1 MIERLLR
8 RTAGEVRVRVT
19 GASLPRFLNACT
31 QGGVRLRRMERVSW
45 DRMDATLSLGDFRK
59 LRSCMGRTGCRVHIL
74 KRHGVPFVL
83 ARLLPRTALLAGL
96 AAFCVMAYLVG
107 TRVWEINTDISPS
120 LGEDAVMSK
129 LASLGVDIGTPLRSI
144 DTPSIRRQMMV
155 WDPDITF
162 FALNLRGNS
171 LTVTAHAGAA
181 APEVADEAHPMR
193 IVASHGGVV
202 RQVRALRGEA
212 LVRAG
217 DAVETGEVLIDS
229 LVPPTRENGLPHTVR
244 AEGTVEAYTVRRA
257 RSVRPLRKAKK
268 SYYRK
273 TCRLMSISIGKMTK
287 KLYFGTGI
295 AGGTCDKMIEAKTW
309 RLSESVRLP
318 VTVFVQTYRYYDA
331 EPETVTAA
339 QERTEMVRRA
349 LGAVIR
355 ETDGGRVLSLRSA
368 LEEKDGAAVLDLTV
382 HAVEQIGSPAEGD
395 ASEGSG
401 P

>member
-1 MIERLLR
+1 M
-8 RTAGEVRVRVT
+8 RVT

-74 KRHGVPFVL
+74 ERRGVPFVL
-83 ARLLPRTALLAGL
+83 AHLLPRTALLAGL
-96 AAFCVMAYLVG
+96 AAFCVMAYFVG
-107 TRVWEINTDISPS
+107 TRVWEIRTDISPS
-120 LGEDAVMSK
+120 LSESAVMGR
-129 LASLGVDIGTPLRSI
+129 LAELGVDIG
-144 DTPSIRRQMMV
+144 
-155 WDPDITF
+155 F

-181 APEVADEAHPMR
+181 APEVADEARPMR

-217 DAVETGEVLIDS
+217 DAVETGDVLIDS

-287 KLYFGTGI
+287 KLYFGTGV

>member
-74 KRHGVPFVL
+74 ERRGVPFVL
-83 ARLLPRTALLAGL
+83 AHLLPRTALLAGL

-107 TRVWEINTDISPS
+107 TRVWEIRTDISPS
-120 LGEDAVMSK
+120 LSESAVMGR
-129 LASLGVDIGTPLRSI
+129 LAELGVDIGTPLRSI

-181 APEVADEAHPMR
+181 APEVADEARPMR
-193 IVASHGGVV
+193 IVASYGGVV
-202 RQVRALRGEA
+202 R
-212 LVRAG
+212 
-217 DAVETGEVLIDS
+217 LIDS

-331 EPETVTAA
+331 EPETVTAV

>member
-107 TRVWEINTDISPS
+107 TRVWEIRTDISPS

-202 RQVRALRGEA
+202 RQVRALRGA
-212 LVRAG
+212 RAG
-217 DAVETGEVLIDS
+217 RGCGGDGRGADRQSRAADEGERSPAHGSGGGDGRGVY
-229 LVPPTRENGLPHTVR
+229 R
-244 AEGTVEAYTVRRA
+244 A
-257 RSVRPLRKAKK
+257 P
-268 SYYRK
+268 
-273 TCRLMSISIGKMTK
+273 
-287 KLYFGTGI
+287 
-295 AGGTCDKMIEAKTW
+295 
-309 RLSESVRLP
+309 
-318 VTVFVQTYRYYDA
+318 
-331 EPETVTAA
+331 
-339 QERTEMVRRA
+339 
-349 LGAVIR
+349 GAV
-355 ETDGGRVLSLRSA
+355 
-368 LEEKDGAAVLDLTV
+368 GAAVEKGKKILLQENVSTYVD
-382 HAVEQIGSPAEGD
+382 
-395 ASEGSG
+395 
-401 P
+401 

>member
-1 MIERLLR
+1 MIVRLCR
-8 RTAGEVRVRVT
+8 RAAGEVRIVVT
-19 GASLPRFLNACT
+19 GASLTRFLNACAE
-31 QGGVRLRRMERVSW
+31 GGIELRQMERVEWNRLEASVSV
-45 DRMDATLSLGDFRK
+45 RDFRH
-59 LRSCMGRTGCRVHIL
+59 LPSCMGRTGCRVRIL
-74 KRHGVPFVL
+74 ERRGLPFVL
-83 ARLLPRTALLAGL
+83 ARLLPRTVLLCGL
-96 AAFCVMAYLVG
+96 AAFCVLVALVG
-107 TRVWEINTDISPS
+107 TRVWEIRTDISPS
-120 LGEDAVMSK
+120 LSESAVMGR
-129 LASLGVDIGTPLRSI
+129 LAELGVDIGTPLRSI

-181 APEVADEAHPMR
+181 APEVADEARPMR

-217 DAVETGEVLIDS
+217 DAVETGDVLIDS

-395 ASEGSG
+395 ASEGSV

>member
-1 MIERLLR
+1 MIERMLR

-74 KRHGVPFVL
+74 ERRGVPFVL
-83 ARLLPRTALLAGL
+83 AHLLPRTALLAGL

-107 TRVWEINTDISPS
+107 TRVWEIRTDISPS
-120 LGEDAVMSK
+120 LSESAVMGR
-129 LASLGVDIGTPLRSI
+129 LAELGVDIGTPLRSI

-181 APEVADEAHPMR
+181 APEVADEARPMR

-217 DAVETGEVLIDS
+217 DAVETGDVLIDS
-229 LVPPTRENGLPHTVR
+229 LVPPTRENGTR
-244 AEGTVEAYTVRRA
+244 TRFGRRG
-257 RSVRPLRKAKK
+257 RSRHIP
-268 SYYRK
+268 
-273 TCRLMSISIGKMTK
+273 C
-287 KLYFGTGI
+287 
-295 AGGTCDKMIEAKTW
+295 AG
-309 RLSESVRLP
+309 R
-318 VTVFVQTYRYYDA
+318 
-331 EPETVTAA
+331 
-339 QERTEMVRRA
+339 
-349 LGAVIR
+349 
-355 ETDGGRVLSLRSA
+355 GRCGR
-368 LEEKDGAAVLDLTV
+368 
-382 HAVEQIGSPAEGD
+382 
-395 ASEGSG
+395 
-401 P
+401 

>member
-1 MIERLLR
+1 MIVRLCR
-8 RTAGEVRVRVT
+8 RAAGEVRIVVT
-19 GASLPRFLNACT
+19 GASLTRFLNACAE
-31 QGGVRLRRMERVSW
+31 GGIELRQMERVEWNRLEASVSV
-45 DRMDATLSLGDFRK
+45 RDFRH
-59 LRSCMGRTGCRVHIL
+59 LPSCMGRTGCRVRIL
-74 KRHGVPFVL
+74 ERRGLPFVL
-83 ARLLPRTALLAGL
+83 ARLLPRTVLLCGL
-96 AAFCVMAYLVG
+96 AAFCVLVALVG
-107 TRVWEINTDISPS
+107 TRVWEIRTDISPS
-120 LGEDAVMSK
+120 LSESAVMGR
-129 LASLGVDIGTPLRSI
+129 LAELGVDIGTPLRSI

-181 APEVADEAHPMR
+181 APEVADEARPMR

-217 DAVETGEVLIDS
+217 DAVETGDVLIDS

-395 ASEGSG
+395 VSEGSG

>member
-1 MIERLLR
+1 MMQRLLR
-8 RTAGEVRVRVT
+8 RAAGEVRVRVT

-74 KRHGVPFVL
+74 SRHGVPFLL

-96 AAFCVMAYLVG
+96 AALVVMAYLVG
-107 TRVWEINTDISPS
+107 TRVWEIRTDISPTLS
-120 LGEDAVMSK
+120 ESAVMGK
-129 LASLGVDIGTPLRSI
+129 LAALGVDIGTPVKSI

-181 APEVADEAHPMR
+181 APEVADGEHTQR
-193 IVASHGGVV
+193 IVASQGGVV

-212 LVRAG
+212 LVKAG
-217 DAVETGEVLIDS
+217 DAVETGDVLIDS
-229 LVPPTRENGLPHTVR
+229 LVPPTRENGLAHTVR
-244 AEGTVEAYTVRRA
+244 AEGTVEAYTVRRV
-257 RSVRPLRKAKK
+257 RSVRPPEVVKK
-268 SYYRK
+268 SNRRK
-273 TCRLMSISIGKMTK
+273 TCRQVAITVGKMSK
-287 KLYFGTGI
+287 KLYFGTSI

-331 EPETVTAA
+331 EPESRTAA

-349 LGAVIR
+349 LGLAVR
-355 ETDGGRVLSLRSA
+355 ETDEGRVLSMRDT

-382 HAVEQIGSPAEGD
+382 HAVEQIGEPAEGTD
-395 ASEGSG
+395 

>member
-74 KRHGVPFVL
+74 ERRGVPFVL
-83 ARLLPRTALLAGL
+83 AHLLPRTALLAGL

-107 TRVWEINTDISPS
+107 TRVWEIRTDISPS
-120 LGEDAVMSK
+120 LSESAVMGR
-129 LASLGVDIGTPLRSI
+129 LTELGVDIGTPLRSI

-181 APEVADEAHPMR
+181 APEVADEARPMR

-217 DAVETGEVLIDS
+217 DAVETGDVLIDS

-273 TCRLMSISIGKMTK
+273 TCRLMSISIGKM
-287 KLYFGTGI
+287 
-295 AGGTCDKMIEAKTW
+295 IEAKTW

-318 VTVFVQTYRYYDA
+318 VTVFVQTSRYYDA
-331 EPETVTAA
+331 EPENVTAA

-395 ASEGSG
+395 ASEGSV

>member
-8 RTAGEVRVRVT
+8 RTAGEVRVCVT

-74 KRHGVPFVL
+74 ERRGVPFVL
-83 ARLLPRTALLAGL
+83 AHLLPRTALLAGL

-107 TRVWEINTDISPS
+107 TLVWEIRTDISPS
-120 LGEDAVMSK
+120 LSESAVMGR
-129 LASLGVDIGTPLRSI
+129 LAELGVDIGTPLRSI

-181 APEVADEAHPMR
+181 APEVADEARPMR

-217 DAVETGEVLIDS
+217 DAVETGDVLIDS

-244 AEGTVEAYTVRRA
+244 AEGIVARPRAEALCLRHACDLLHGVALGLGLVEEGLVALGVGLDALPVRLGQA
-257 RSVRPLRKAKK
+257 VKAG
-268 SYYRK
+268 
-273 TCRLMSISIGKMTK
+273 LFVIK
-287 KLYFGTGI
+287 KLFGSHSSFSF
-295 AGGTCDKMIEAKTW
+295 AK
-309 RLSESVRLP
+309 
-318 VTVFVQTYRYYDA
+318 
-331 EPETVTAA
+331 
-339 QERTEMVRRA
+339 
-349 LGAVIR
+349 IR
-355 ETDGGRVLSLRSA
+355 ITS
-368 LEEKDGAAVLDLTV
+368 
-382 HAVEQIGSPAEGD
+382 
-395 ASEGSG
+395 
-401 P
+401 

>member
-74 KRHGVPFVL
+74 ERRGVPFGL
-83 ARLLPRTALLAGL
+83 AHLLPRTALLA
-96 AAFCVMAYLVG
+96 
-107 TRVWEINTDISPS
+107 E
-120 LGEDAVMSK
+120 
-129 LASLGVDIGTPLRSI
+129 LGVDIGTPLRSI

-181 APEVADEAHPMR
+181 APEVADEARPMR

-217 DAVETGEVLIDS
+217 DAVETGDVLIDS

-395 ASEGSG
+395 VSEGSG